1 MVGSGITGA
10 IVALFGNE
18 LRAPHGGIFVF
29 PLVSSWYTYVL
40 AIAIGTVVTA
50 ILVLVAKSVGAKEK
64 VAA

>member
-1 MVGSGITGA
+1 
-10 IVALFGNE
+10 
-18 LRAPHGGIFVF
+18 
-29 PLVSSWYTYVL
+29 VSNWYTYVL